1 MIFGRTG
8 ELCSISGIYRCFGNF
23 ETQVRVKAGELF
35 PKTMEAINAFWVL
48 AGRFEENTQMG
59 TERKPELG

>member
-23 ETQVRVKAGELF
+23 ELQIRVKAGELF
-35 PKTMEAINAFWVL
+35 PAAMDMINAFWIL
-48 AGRFEENTQMG
+48 AIMGEEDKTQLR
-59 TERKPELG
+59 TA

>member
-23 ETQVRVKAGELF
+23 ELQIRLKAGEFF
-35 PKTMEAINAFWVL
+35 PTAMDMINAFWIL
-48 AGRFEENTQMG
+48 AVRGEEDQLRMA
-59 TERKPELG
+59 